1 MYSKIVYENAAQ
13 RKTYV
18 GEVYDKGERLVKEEI
33 LDRLPKKWSQLHND
47 GHIHIHDLDA
57 YGLTYNCLTFNI
69 LNGFPYRDYEGLS
82 DSRKILNLFEYYKSL
97 VSKVGN
103 EQSGG
108 MGFGNFDLDTATIL
122 ENLDIAYNEENLVI
136 IRDHIAGF
144 LAWCNDSHERM
155 GQVSYYVTL
164 NIGLADTPLSRE
176 ICKAVIEEFAALP
189 LKVFKPN
196 IVFKVKKGVNYCQND
211 GNYDLFLE
219 ACGCTAKKMIPTYLL
234 CDCESDR
241 DFDPRDLSIM
251 GCRTR
256 VVNDIFGCIGSR
268 GRGNIDNISIN
279 LPRLALET
287 DEELPQGSIDEKIDL
302 FKRKW
307 TEVADCVSDILLDR
321 YQITIARRTEL
332 FPTVCK
338 YNLWIENFDEHGT
351 MAEALKHGTLS
362 FGFIGLSEAI
372 EVITGVKYYEH
383 DDTYSIAIDFVEF
396 MRDYADRCIE
406 KYGLNFS
413 LLATSGELISGRF
426 CELDKKNKYTHE
438 ITAKGYYTNSF
449 HIDVDSGVSAL
460 EKISKE
466 GPFHSICNGGCIT
479 YVELGEAPLGN
490 TEGLMECI
498 DCAIESGTH
507 YLGFNFPQDI
517 CNECGANGVFDVCP
531 ECGSGSITHIRRV
544 SGYLEIL
551 DYFVPGKKHEVSHRR
566 KNR

>member
-18 GEVYDKGERLVKEEI
+18 GEVYDKGERLVKKEI
-33 LDRLPKKWSQLHND
+33 LDRLPKKWSQLHDD

-69 LNGFPYRDYEGLS
+69 LNGFPYKDYEGLS

-122 ENLDIAYNEENLVI
+122 ENLDIACNEENLVI

-176 ICKAVIEEFAALP
+176 ICKAVVEEFAALP
-189 LKVFKPN
+189 LMVFKPN
-196 IVFKVKKGVNYCQND
+196 IVFKVKKGINYCQND
-211 GNYDLFLE
+211 RNYDLFLE

-234 CDCESDR
+234 CDCGSDR

-256 VVNDIFGCIGSR
+256 VVNDVFGCIGSK

-287 DEELPQGSIDEKIDL
+287 DEELPLGSIDDKIAL

-321 YQITIARRTEL
+321 YRKTIARRTEL

-338 YNLWIENFDEHGT
+338 YNLWIENFEEHGT

-372 EVITGVKYYEH
+372 EVITGEKYYEH
-383 DDTYSIAIDFVEF
+383 DDTYSIAIDFVKF

-426 CELDKKNKYTHE
+426 CELDRRYYSNG

-517 CNECGANGVFDVCP
+517 CNRCETNGVFDVCP
-531 ECGSGSITHIRRV
+531 ECGSSSVSHIRRV

-551 DYFVPGKKHEVSHRR
+551 DYFVPGKKHEVSYRR
-566 KNR
+566 KN

>member
-1 MYSKIVYENAAQ
+1 MNSNIVYENAAQ

-18 GEVYDKGERLVKEEI
+18 GEVYDKGERLVKEKV
-33 LDRLPKKWSQLHND
+33 LDELPKKWSQLHSD

-57 YGLTYNCLTFNI
+57 YGLTYNCLTFNL
-69 LNGFPYRDYEGLS
+69 LNRFPYKDYEGLS

-97 VSKVGN
+97 ISKVGN

-122 ENLDIAYNEENLVI
+122 KNLDVADTDENLAI

-164 NIGLADTPLSRE
+164 NIGLADTSLSRE
-176 ICKAVIEEFAALP
+176 ICKAVIEEFATLP

-196 IVFKVKKGVNYCQND
+196 IVFKVKKGINYCPSD
-211 GNYDLFLE
+211 RNYDLFLA
-219 ACGCTAKKMIPTYLL
+219 ACECTAKKMIPTYLL

-241 DFDPRDLSIM
+241 EFDPMDLSIM

-256 VVNDIFGCIGSR
+256 VVNDVFGCIGSK

-279 LPRLALET
+279 LPRLAMET
-287 DEELPQGSIDEKIDL
+287 EEELPRGTADERMAL

-307 TEVADCVSDILLDR
+307 ADVADSVTEILLDR
-321 YQITIARRTEL
+321 YQKTIARNTEL
-332 FPTVCK
+332 FPTVSR
-338 YNLWIENFDEHGT
+338 YNLWVEDFDGHNT
-351 MAEALKHGTLS
+351 MEEALKHGTLS

-372 EVITGVKYYEH
+372 EIITGRKYYEH
-383 DDTYSIAIDFVEF
+383 EDAYAEAIDFVRF
-396 MRDYADRCIE
+396 MRKYADRCIE

-426 CELDKKNKYTHE
+426 CELDRKQYANQFTD
-438 ITAKGYYTNSF
+438 KGFYTNSF
-449 HIDVDSGVSAL
+449 HIDVDSGVSAI
-460 EKISKE
+460 EKITKE

-490 TEGLMECI
+490 AEALMECI
-498 DCAIESGTH
+498 ECAIRNGTH
-507 YLGFNFPQDI
+507 YMGFNFPQDI
-517 CNECGANGVFDVCP
+517 CDECGSNGVFDTCP
-531 ECGSGSITHIRRV
+531 VCGSISITRIRRV

-551 DYFVPGKKHEVSHRR
+551 DYFVPGKKHEVSYRR
-566 KNR
+566 RN